1 MNIEQL
7 ILKEGWEI
15 RGSGKERYVHAYA
28 KNFPLTHPVSIH
40 LKLYR
45 EEVNPELK
53 YYHMKAAH
61 DYLWPH
67 HALTWNYWTERRFKE
82 HCKDWK
88 VITYAGGAA
97 IGKSFDAAKIAVLFW
112 LANPKKRAVLVMSTT
127 LESLNSRIY
136 GYVCRLLKEMQVALP
151 YTARE
156 GNQPRIEFPAD
167 RGESK
172 DKLHCIAAVA
182 AKKGDSDTAIS
193 GLIGR
198 HPEEG
203 LMIIADECTDL
214 PLAILDAIPNLSSG
228 VATFQLLGIGNSNS
242 KFDLHGSLSTPK
254 IGWDK
259 VDPKRDSQWETTQ
272 DKGIC
277 LFFSC
282 YESPAIFET
291 DDKKKKALKKF
302 LVDEETIQLKIKE
315 YGADSESFYRFV
327 LGFWKSDALDEVVL
341 SQKFLSEF
349 KTDQRAM
356 WAGLQKLEYV
366 AGLDPA
372 FSAGGDKCLLR
383 LGILGYTTAGN
394 IVLDFRGEELKF
406 VIPISR
412 TVPLSIELQIAD
424 RVLEI
429 LKYYNV
435 GLDALCVD
443 ATGQGRALAEVI
455 KLRANVLETPIK
467 IYSVQTGAKSVNS
480 FDVQIRTPIE
490 MWNAFRDFI
499 QHGQIRGLDAECMYQ
514 LTTRLV
520 EIKNGK
526 RVLESK
532 SKYKARMKA
541 ILPSMAHSPDEADAA
556 ALCIQAAMLRFGF
569 VTGQRVAVAT
579 YEDSFIGRKIQ
590 AWVEGK
596 GNGHIGDIGGE
607 ADIEA
612 GFSRSLE
619 DLAFNKLL

>member
-7 ILKEGWEI
+7 ILNEGWEI
-15 RGSGKERYVHAYA
+15 RGSGKQRYVHAYA
-28 KNFPLTHPVSIH
+28 KDFPLTHPVSIH

-67 HALTWNYWTERRFKE
+67 HELTWNYWSERRFRE
-82 HCKDWK
+82 HCNDWK

-136 GYVCRLLKEMQVALP
+136 GYVCRLLKEMQVNLP
-151 YTARE
+151 YVARE
-156 GNQPRIEFPAD
+156 GNQPRIEFPAV
-167 RGESK
+167 RGETK
-172 DKLHCIAAVA
+172 DKLHCISAVA

-193 GLIGR
+193 SLIGR

-228 VATFQLLGIGNSNS
+228 VTTFQLLGIGNSNS

-254 IGWDK
+254 VGWDK
-259 VDPKRDSQWETTQ
+259 IDPKRDTKWETNQ
-272 DKGIC
+272 DRGVC

-291 DDKKKKALKKF
+291 DPIKKKALKKF
-302 LVDEETIQLKIKE
+302 LVDEETINLKIKE

-327 LGFWKSDALDEVVL
+327 LGFWKADALDEVVL
-341 SQKFLSEF
+341 SEKFLSEF
-349 KTDQRAM
+349 HVDQRAV
-356 WAGLQKLEYV
+356 WAGLQTLEYV

-372 FSAGGDKCLLR
+372 FSSGGDKCLLR
-383 LGILGYTTAGN
+383 IGTLGYTRSGS
-394 IVLDFRGEELKF
+394 IVLDYRGEELKF

-412 TVPLSIELQIAD
+412 NVPASIELQIAD
-424 RVLEI
+424 AVLQYLRFFNI
-429 LKYYNV
+429 K
-435 GLDALCVD
+435 LDAMAVD

-455 KLRANVLETPIK
+455 KLRAEVAETPIK
-467 IYSVQTGAKSVNS
+467 IYSVQAATKAVNS
-480 FDVQIRTPIE
+480 FDVLVRTPLE
-490 MWNAFRDFI
+490 MWDAFRDFI
-499 QHGQIRGLDAECMYQ
+499 QHKQIRGLDAASMYQ

-526 RVLESK
+526 RILESK
-532 SKYKARMKA
+532 AKYKARMKG
-541 ILPSMAHSPDEADAA
+541 INPSMAHSPDEADAA
-556 ALCIQAAMLRFGF
+556 ALCIQAAMLRFNF
-569 VTGQRVAVAT
+569 RTGQTVEIPKF
-579 YEDSFIGRKIQ
+579 EDSFIGRKIQ
-590 AWVEGK
+590 AWVESG
-596 GNGHIGDIGGE
+596 GNGNIGDMG
-607 ADIEA
+607 ANTDIEA
-612 GFSRSLE
+612 GFTRSLE
-619 DLAFNKLL
+619 DLAYEKLL